1 MAYKSEGSNLVPVPS
16 NAVIPERDIN
26 EMPALECKN
35 LGITF
40 GGLHAVENFNLKL
53 QQLLNPHKNDQL
65 EIHIGKNTF
74 RAGDKV
80 MELRNTELAKNGD
93 VGYIRQIVRHPDP
106 DEPTEWLYSA
116 QIEFNNDGCLV
127 AYTPDDLRH
136 VTHAWCSTV
145 HKSQG
150 SEYQTVI
157 QIVSKAHPSM
167 LKKNLIYTGI
177 TRAKQNVAII
187 GERDALKIAVEQNNK
202 AENRYTLLTQ
212 RLRAAFAEKE

>member
-1 MAYKSEGSNLVPVPS
+1 MAVLSS
-16 NAVIPERDIN
+16 
-26 EMPALECKN
+26 
-35 LGITF
+35 
-40 GGLHAVENFNLKL
+40 
-53 QQLLNPHKNDQL
+53 
-65 EIHIGKNTF
+65 
-74 RAGDKV
+74 
-80 MELRNTELAKNGD
+80 
-93 VGYIRQIVRHPDP
+93 
-106 DEPTEWLYSA
+106 
-116 QIEFNNDGCLV
+116 
-127 AYTPDDLRH
+127 
-136 VTHAWCSTV
+136 V